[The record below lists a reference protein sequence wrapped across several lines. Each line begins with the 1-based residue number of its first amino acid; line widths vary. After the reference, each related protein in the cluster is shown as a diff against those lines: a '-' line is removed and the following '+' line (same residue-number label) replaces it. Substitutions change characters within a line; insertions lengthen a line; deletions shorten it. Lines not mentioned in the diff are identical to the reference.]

1 MMLQLPDTDRA
12 NNCRREGVRG
22 KSAGPKFAEDRLS
35 TTRAAEHRLQE
46 LEGPIANARLMASIL
61 ATIVCKFQREVG
73 AYVGL
78 PPAITASKMAG
89 DVADEMEQI
98 LFAAYHLEEMLRDLD
113 NKYMADVA
121 VGAS

>member
-1 MMLQLPDTDRA
+1 MMLQLPETGRS
-12 NNCRREGVRG
+12 NNCRRKSVRE
-22 KSAGPKFAEDRLS
+22 KSADPKCTEDRLP
-35 TTRAAEHRLQE
+35 TMRAAEQRLQD

-61 ATIVCKFQREVG
+61 ATIACRFQHEVG

-98 LFAAYHLEEMLRDLD
+98 LFAVYHLEEMLRDLD
-113 NKYMADVA
+113 NKYMADLA